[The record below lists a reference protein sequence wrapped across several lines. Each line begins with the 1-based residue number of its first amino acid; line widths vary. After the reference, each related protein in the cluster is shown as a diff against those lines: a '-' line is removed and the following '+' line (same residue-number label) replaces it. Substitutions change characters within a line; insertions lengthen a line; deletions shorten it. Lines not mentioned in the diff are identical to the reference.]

1 MLSVGLDTHLKMHQ
15 VEVQNERRKVM
26 WRGRVTNDRKGFN
39 ELLGKLKKIE
49 RSNGD
54 AIAGVFINPTSSYHL
69 PIQHFLESNG
79 YVVYYVDPR
88 VSNSARRISNLG
100 KEKSDP
106 VDAHILA
113 STPWDVEK
121 AMERKPHIRPGTS
134 QLTRLL
140 ESVKKN
146 SSRIIN
152 MLSADL
158 GAVFPEFLDFFP
170 DISKSTPLALLERY
184 STPENIARAG
194 VSEVFG
200 IMNRSSRGQRGLEDA
215 QELLHIAE
223 QSIGIPDVDG
233 TYAFRIRENVKRLRA
248 ELDSIREIEE
258 EILEKTEGNEDVKRI
273 DDIRGIGP
281 MNAATIVSEIGPIE
295 QFDSAL
301 KLQSYGGKAPT
312 MKGSGGRNR
321 AIGLSKVRNP
331 HLSNAIYEC
340 AVSLVRHGNEEF
352 LDIFNREINKGK
364 NNKQACVIVG
374 RRLLYHIFTIMKNRK
389 PYRQRL
395 PGGEREGVSSTGS

>member
-1 MLSVGLDTHLKMHQ
+1 
-15 VEVQNERRKVM
+15 
-26 WRGRVTNDRKGFN
+26 
-39 ELLGKLKKIE
+39 
-49 RSNGD
+49 
-54 AIAGVFINPTSSYHL
+54 
-69 PIQHFLESNG
+69 
-79 YVVYYVDPR
+79 
-88 VSNSARRISNLG
+88 
-100 KEKSDP
+100 
-106 VDAHILA
+106 
-113 STPWDVEK
+113 
-121 AMERKPHIRPGTS
+121 
-134 QLTRLL
+134 
-140 ESVKKN
+140 
-146 SSRIIN
+146 
-152 MLSADL
+152 
-158 GAVFPEFLDFFP
+158 
-170 DISKSTPLALLERY
+170 
-184 STPENIARAG
+184 
-194 VSEVFG
+194 
-200 IMNRSSRGQRGLEDA
+200 MNRSSRGQRGLEDA

-321 AIGLSKVRNP
+321 AKGLSKVRNP

-364 NNKQACVIVG
+364 NNKQAYVIVG

-395 PGGEREGVSSTGS
+395 PRGEREGVSSNGS